1 MNSEWAEQP
10 QSQGNLGAPGAQ
22 LKAQR
27 EAMGW
32 TVENVADQLKL
43 APRQVVALEEGDFAA
58 LPNLA
63 VVRGFVRAYAK
74 VVKLDAAPLVA
85 MIDVNPTPSAVSAP
99 ARREISASFSE
110 ARFPSMTQRSSTRP
124 TVWIVAAVAAAV
136 AAALLAYKFGYVSPS
151 MFTQADKAAAPA
163 TASAPA
169 AIGTAPVETT
179 LIKPGQELAPL
190 QTTSVPLISVP
201 GPASAAASAGALAP
215 AAPAAATTPAVT
227 DANPAATPAAASAN
241 ALVLTVA
248 QDSWVDIRR
257 ASGGAPLISRIVKA
271 GSTETFNIT
280 EPVQLVV
287 GKPAGVEANLRGAKL
302 ELTPVPGGT
311 TSRLNI
317 K

>member
-43 APRQVVALEEGDFAA
+43 APRQVVALEEGDFAS

-63 VVRGFVRAYAK
+63 VVRGFVRGYAK
-74 VVKLDAAPLVA
+74 VVKLDPVPLVA
-85 MIDVNPTPSAVSAP
+85 MIDVNPTPSAEAAP

-110 ARFPSMTQRSSTRP
+110 ARFPSMTQRSSTKP

-136 AAALLAYKFGYVSPS
+136 AAALLAYKFGYISPA
-151 MFTQADKAAAPA
+151 MFAQSDKAAAPLA
-163 TASAPA
+163 ASAPA
-169 AIGTAPVETT
+169 PVGTAPVETT
-179 LIKPGQELAPL
+179 LMKPGQELAPL

-201 GPASAAASAGALAP
+201 GPANPTAPAPASAGTPTPAAA
-215 AAPAAATTPAVT
+215 AAPAAT
-227 DANPAATPAAASAN
+227 AN

-271 GSTETFNIT
+271 GGTETFNIT

-287 GKPAGVEANLRGAKL
+287 GKPAGVEAKLRGAKL

-317 K
+317 Q